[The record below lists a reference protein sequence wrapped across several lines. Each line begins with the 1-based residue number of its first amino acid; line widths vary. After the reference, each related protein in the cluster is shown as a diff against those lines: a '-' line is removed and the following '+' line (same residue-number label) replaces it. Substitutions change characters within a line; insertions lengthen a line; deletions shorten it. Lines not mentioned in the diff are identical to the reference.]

1 MDYEVIIPAAGQ
13 GKRMK
18 ASKNKLWIELDN
30 SPIIAHT
37 LRVFETDKYCK
48 KIILPINPAEKEE
61 FQKLIQGL
69 ALPVPIQ
76 LVNGGTERQY
86 SVCSGLEVLSEKAEI
101 VLVHDGARPFINH
114 SMINKL
120 IADASQSGASVLA
133 VPVKDTIKQ
142 VKDHHVEKT
151 IDRSSL
157 WAIQTPQAFRVSLL
171 KEAHEAAV
179 SANYLG
185 TDDASLVE
193 QIGKR
198 VAITEGNYDNIKIT
212 TPEDLYFAEAIL
224 EKNLKGDRHV

>member
-18 ASKNKLWIELDN
+18 ASKNKLWIELKN
-30 SPIIAHT
+30 MPIIAHT
-37 LRVFETDKYCK
+37 LKVFGEDQHCK
-48 KIILPINPAEKEE
+48 QIILPINPAEKED
-61 FQKLIQGL
+61 FSKLIQTL
-69 ALPVPIQ
+69 ALPVPI
-76 LVNGGTERQY
+76 LLIDGGSERQY
-86 SVCSGLEVLSEKAEI
+86 SVCNGLKALSEKADI

-120 IADASQSGASVLA
+120 IMDAKQFGASVLA
-133 VPVKDTIKQ
+133 VPVKDTVKQ
-142 VKDHHVEKT
+142 AKDHFVEKT

-171 KEAHEAAV
+171 KKAHEAAIE
-179 SANYLG
+179 AEYLG
-185 TDDASLVE
+185 TDDASLAE
-193 QIGKR
+193 RIGIK

-224 EKNLKGDRHV
+224 EKNVKRRTP